1 MHERKQHRAYCGNNC
16 PTVGCKHGT
25 KRFASRHLSQKSA
38 GRIAHYHNRQYYLV
52 RGNSENECREN
63 HSVKSHKLPERIKK
77 LAECG
82 KSTRIGKYVY
92 QQYKNGHVFDEK
104 IESLCS
110 DIDAAYTD
118 IANLE
123 AERESVGIDDHDIE
137 VVEAELDDDD
147 DIDISPEDEEILK
160 DL

>member
-1 MHERKQHRAYCGNNC
+1 MAVLDK
-16 PTVGCKHGT
+16 
-25 KRFASRHLSQKSA
+25 LSDIGKSVAQKS
-38 GRIAHYHNRQYYLV
+38 GEIAE
-52 RGNSENECREN
+52 S
-63 HSVKSHKLPERIKK
+63 SKLMMNIKK
-77 LAECG
+77 KEKDIRTLKFE
-82 KSTRIGKYVY
+82 IGKYVY

>member
-1 MHERKQHRAYCGNNC
+1 MAFLDK
-16 PTVGCKHGT
+16 
-25 KRFASRHLSQKSA
+25 LSDIGKSVAQKS
-38 GRIAHYHNRQYYLV
+38 GEIAE
-52 RGNSENECREN
+52 S
-63 HSVKSHKLPERIKK
+63 SKLMMNIKK
-77 LAECG
+77 KEKDIRTLKFE
-82 KSTRIGKYVY
+82 IGKYVY
-92 QQYKNGHVFDEK
+92 QQYKNGQVFDEK

-137 VVEAELDDDD
+137 VVEAELDEDD

>member
-1 MHERKQHRAYCGNNC
+1 MRWLFLDK
-16 PTVGCKHGT
+16 
-25 KRFASRHLSQKSA
+25 LSDIGKSVAQKS
-38 GRIAHYHNRQYYLV
+38 GEIAE
-52 RGNSENECREN
+52 S
-63 HSVKSHKLPERIKK
+63 SKLMMNIKK
-77 LAECG
+77 KEKDIRTLKFE
-82 KSTRIGKYVY
+82 IGKYVY

>member
-1 MHERKQHRAYCGNNC
+1 M
-16 PTVGCKHGT
+16 
-25 KRFASRHLSQKSA
+25 
-38 GRIAHYHNRQYYLV
+38 
-52 RGNSENECREN
+52 
-63 HSVKSHKLPERIKK
+63 
-77 LAECG
+77 
-82 KSTRIGKYVY
+82 YVY